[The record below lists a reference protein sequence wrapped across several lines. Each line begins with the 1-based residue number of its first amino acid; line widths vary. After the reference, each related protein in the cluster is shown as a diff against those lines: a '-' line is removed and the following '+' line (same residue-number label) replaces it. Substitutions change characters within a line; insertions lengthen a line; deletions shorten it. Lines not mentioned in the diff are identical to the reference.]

1 MIQESSLYGIPLDY
15 HNFFEKNKEHK
26 LIALKYEEIGQILSN
41 ESEISNKTIMANS
54 NYYPHYTNSEFIYSN
69 FQEGND
75 DNTILTFISRQN
87 WSGYDLKFS
96 NVNSVPQD
104 RYGIRNSI
112 PDYLIY
118 EINENNNPILH
129 VLGEPDSPKIPSN
142 FELLY
147 ISNDQ
152 SILIYKRQANIWEKV

>member
-1 MIQESSLYGIPLDY
+1 MIQENSLYGIPLDY
-15 HNFFEKNKEHK
+15 HNFFEKHK

-54 NYYPHYTNSEFIYSN
+54 NYYLHYTNSEFIFSN

-152 SILIYKRQANIWEKV
+152 SILIYKINHS